1 MRIKIIS
8 DGTPTGTRVVCA
20 ETGEIV
26 KGVTSVEWSHVTP
39 GEASYAIVKL
49 HMMPIE
55 VIADVGEPVE
65 VTDLN
70 DQFRIYAMRTE
81 QQPNEKE

>member
-26 KGVTSVEWSHVTP
+26 KGVTSVEWSHATP
-39 GEASYAIVKL
+39 GKPSYAVLKL
-49 HMMPIE
+49 HLVPVEI
-55 VIADVGEPVE
+55 IADVGEPVE
-65 VTDLN
+65 VTSID

-81 QQPNEKE
+81 QQPSEKE